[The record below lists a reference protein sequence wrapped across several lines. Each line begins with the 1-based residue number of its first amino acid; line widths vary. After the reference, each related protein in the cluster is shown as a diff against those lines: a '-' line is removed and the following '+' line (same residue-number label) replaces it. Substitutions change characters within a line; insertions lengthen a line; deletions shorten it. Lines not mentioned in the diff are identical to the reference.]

1 MKMTKINKEQIE
13 YDYYIARL
21 GIDQTNQLRYLA
33 QVLGTSSLR
42 YTLNTVI
49 EAAYVNCDR
58 YDRGEADY
66 ES

>member
-1 MKMTKINKEQIE
+1 MGIKINKEMIE
-13 YDYYIARL
+13 YDFYTARL
-21 GIDQTNQLRYLA
+21 GVEQTNQLRYLA

-49 EAAYVNCDR
+49 EAAYVNCDK
-58 YDRGEADY
+58 YDRDEADY